1 MVRLGMLYVASYVF
15 TVLTIADSA
24 YYLTLA
30 SSSPSPSSPPSSN
43 IKSSILPGASTSVLV
58 AMSFRITF
66 SILYLVGGLFLDRRP
81 RVLLP
86 LTGAVTVA
94 TFGLLVACSA
104 LLRFH
109 LFVPSLYLHVLT
121 LFLFSMAFLDQLME
135 AYGLRSAAEEA
146 ADSASGAANNNQ
158 GALQM
163 KKKKKKAV
171 NKSSE
176 TTGVRLLRLLDAN
189 MMAIGT
195 LAAVA
200 VAIIVGVLIRAND
213 PTWSARQLM
222 YAGYAGELF
231 LRMLKCLILPLI
243 FSSLVFAIG
252 NIDASL
258 SGRIALRAVSY
269 YFATTFIAIIIGIL
283 LVTGIQPGKRGQIE
297 GVIAEHVTAKKITT
311 MDTILDLIR

>member
-1 MVRLGMLYVASYVF
+1 MARLGMLYVFSYVF

-24 YYLTLA
+24 YYLTMA
-30 SSSPSPSSPPSSN
+30 SSSSSIPES
-43 IKSSILPGASTSVLV
+43 KSSILPGANTSVIV
-58 AMSFRITF
+58 AMAFRITF
-66 SILYLVGGLFLDRRP
+66 SVLFLIGGIFLDNRP
-81 RVLLP
+81 KVLLP

-94 TFGLLVACSA
+94 TFGLLVGCSA
-104 LLRFH
+104 LIRFH
-109 LFVPSLYLHVLT
+109 HFVPSLYLHVFT
-121 LFLFSMAFLDQLME
+121 LFLTSMCSLDQLME
-135 AYGLRSAAEEA
+135 SNGLRSAG
-146 ADSASGAANNNQ
+146 DDNKNGANNNKVVS
-158 GALQM
+158 
-163 KKKKKKAV
+163 KKG
-171 NKSSE
+171 KSSE
-176 TTGVRLLRLLDAN
+176 TTAVKLLRLLDAN
-189 MMAIGT
+189 MMALGT

-213 PTWSARQLM
+213 PKWSARQLM
-222 YAGYAGELF
+222 YCGYAGELF

-269 YFATTFIAIIIGIL
+269 YFATTFIAIVIGIL

-311 MDTILDLIR
+311 MDTILDLVR